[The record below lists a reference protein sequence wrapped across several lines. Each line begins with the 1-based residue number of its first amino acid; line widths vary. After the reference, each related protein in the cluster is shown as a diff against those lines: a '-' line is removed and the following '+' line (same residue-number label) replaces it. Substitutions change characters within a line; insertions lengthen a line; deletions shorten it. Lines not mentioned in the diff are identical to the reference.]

1 MINRIDL
8 SGCGR
13 RCRVEQN
20 RASGHAANLKLVGH
34 FINQDEFFISAW
46 FKIPQKQ
53 NPPESVGK
61 VKDPINCNC
70 LLSYATWQCSSLL
83 TTDPNELSSDI
94 WHIGYQGN
102 FWTGLKFS
110 IHWHCVYQ
118 QVHTKKICS
127 KPKTL

>member
-46 FKIPQKQ
+46 FKIPQKA
-53 NPPESVGK
+53 K
-61 VKDPINCNC
+61 
-70 LLSYATWQCSSLL
+70 SSRVRRKSEGSNKLQL
-83 TTDPNELSSDI
+83 
-94 WHIGYQGN
+94 
-102 FWTGLKFS
+102 FA
-110 IHWHCVYQ
+110 V
-118 QVHTKKICS
+118 ICDMTMLFVIDYGS
-127 KPKTL
+127 